1 MKKVLALLL
10 LVAFASGAGAQKVVK
25 DDNAEKRDISGFHGI
40 QVSTG
45 IQLVLTEGTT
55 EDVAVSAATTE
66 FRDKIIT
73 KVDNGILKI
82 YYENEKNGKIFSKDK
97 KEKRDLKA
105 WVSYKT
111 LDKLDANTG
120 AQVQIEGSLR
130 SSAVKMNVNTG
141 ATVKGSVNIDDLNVD
156 QNTGSVIT
164 FTGNASKLTVDGD
177 TGSTFKGSDLT
188 TNNCDVTAST
198 GAGVYITVQKELN
211 VKANTGGYVKYK
223 GDAGIREIKTN
234 TGGSVSKIK

>member
-1 MKKVLALLL
+1 MKKIVSLFLSI
-10 LVAFASGAGAQKVVK
+10 AFVFSATAQKVVN
-25 DDNAEKRDISGFHGI
+25 DANVEKRTVSGYHGI
-40 QVSTG
+40 SVATG
-45 IQLVLTEGTT
+45 IKLVITESTT

-73 KVDNGILKI
+73 KVENGILKI
-82 YYENEKNGKIFSKDK
+82 YYESKLHINTDK
-97 KEKRDLKA
+97 KEKKELKA

-111 LDKLDANTG
+111 LDELDANTG
-120 AQVQIEGSLR
+120 AEVEIEGTLK
-130 SSAVKMNVNTG
+130 ATTLKMNVNTG
-141 ATVKGSVNIDDLNVD
+141 ATVKGAINVDDLDVD
-156 QNTGSVIT
+156 QNTGSVIN
-164 FTGNASKLTVDGD
+164 FTGNAGKLTVDGD
-177 TGSTFKGSDLT
+177 TGSTFKGTDLT

-234 TGGSVSKIK
+234 TGGSVSKIKS